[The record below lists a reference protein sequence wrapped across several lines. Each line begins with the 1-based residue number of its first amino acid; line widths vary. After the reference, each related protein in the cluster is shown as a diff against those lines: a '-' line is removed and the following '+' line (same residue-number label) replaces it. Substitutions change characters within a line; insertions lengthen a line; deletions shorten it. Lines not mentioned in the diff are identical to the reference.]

1 MNSRT
6 DEKELETRETTL
18 IELVQSLGE
27 YINDDDEKIRARAVS
42 YLVAVVAA
50 LPPKY
55 LSRQQ
60 IQVLCQ
66 FLCDRIEDGGAIE
79 GLSKLQSLDRFTA
92 EMAQT
97 VVRAIFEHFS
107 DLQSRNQA
115 GRYRILQLLNELLD
129 HHRKAIREMKDES
142 LTGITDLVAGE
153 KDPRNLML
161 IFSMLRVL
169 MVEWDIQGHEQ
180 TMFDSVYAYFPITF
194 RPPPNDPYGITAQ
207 DLKDRL
213 RECLASTGALAPYT
227 FPNMLDR
234 LDSTSTTV
242 KRDCLQVLSACANN
256 YDPETLS
263 QFSIPLWD
271 AVKFEVLQ
279 AQEPELAEEALRVL
293 NAIAACLS
301 KSPKSMHNAP
311 SSPLLQYLKP
321 VNKECLEHLQEPAA
335 RQAKASGD
343 ILKAVSSATIQSF
356 RIVIE
361 SIGPSLLTIYQSSQG
376 LVQQRAILEIANQL
390 FEASIEVY
398 GSWSSPSQKNPEG
411 RENLVGQFKDSF
423 VALYSQALMGT
434 VKEEVSFRLTAA
446 NGLLL
451 VSKMNSVLSDDEI
464 GLVVQYFDDIVL
476 KEESYGRDELKKKAM
491 AALAEISQFKPV
503 LISDVTFPAF
513 MARLPDS
520 ENEARSGDYRSV
532 LEGLAEI
539 SLERQLLETLM
550 RRLLN
555 KLELLFGTS
564 QPPPFPYTCAM
575 LGAVL
580 YVLNRTVS
588 KQNVNLEAYFDRM
601 VVRISQRISHTTTGP
616 LVDDSV
622 LDLLGRIMNLIV
634 RHSSAEF
641 IQKTADNFYSLF
653 AKTSGDPEHER
664 LVKVI
669 EQPQRAIL
677 TTWLLAAL
685 PRTTQSS
692 ILAKDQVP
700 RNINELISFAATS
713 QSPAVTQTLL
723 TQVALYVNKHIQTP
737 DLGFV
742 EDILSQK
749 LSALRDDTMDEA
761 DPRDLDIRLVFVL
774 FKALILRLSPKTNE
788 YLGRLVELLSP
799 SQYPLSVSQKAALG
813 FATILSPDDIL
824 SKENGAQ
831 IRLLVPQRVF
841 QTLTP
846 LVAEKFRTSE
856 SPLEKENYLIAL
868 SGILASVPSEIVMP
882 ELPTLLPLL
891 LQSLDIADQTVKI
904 ATLETLAVVISNNPS
919 ALIESGHIP
928 SLVKRLIAVATAKK
942 SKASKAATEKGGSPT
957 IQENH
962 PRSRRLATRCLTLMP
977 KYISTSG
984 SRANPLLP
992 LKTEV
997 LHGLR
1002 NILDDTKRDVRKEA
1016 VDARA
1021 AWIRGVDDVNDDD
1034 E

>member
-1 MNSRT
+1 MPLT
-6 DEKELETRETTL
+6 WT
-18 IELVQSLGE
+18 
-27 YINDDDEKIRARAVS
+27 
-42 YLVAVVAA
+42 
-50 LPPKY
+50 
-55 LSRQQ
+55 
-60 IQVLCQ
+60 
-66 FLCDRIEDGGAIE
+66 
-79 GLSKLQSLDRFTA
+79 
-92 EMAQT
+92 
-97 VVRAIFEHFS
+97 
-107 DLQSRNQA
+107 
-115 GRYRILQLLNELLD
+115 
-129 HHRKAIREMKDES
+129 AIREMKDES

-169 MVEWDIQGHEQ
+169 MVEWDIQDHEQ

-234 LDSTSTTV
+234 LDSTSVTV
-242 KRDCLQVLSACANN
+242 KRDCLQVLAACANN
-256 YDPETLS
+256 YDPERLS

-279 AQEPELAEEALRVL
+279 AQEPELAEEALHVL
-293 NAIAACLS
+293 KAIAARLS
-301 KSPKSMHNAP
+301 TSPQSIHNAP

-343 ILKAVSSATIQSF
+343 ILKAVSSASF
-356 RIVIE
+356 LAFEIVIKA
-361 SIGPSLLTIYQSSQG
+361 IGPSLLTIYQSSHG

-398 GSWSSPSQKNPEG
+398 GSWSAPSQKNTEG
-411 RENLVGQFKDSF
+411 RENLVGQFKESF

-446 NGLLL
+446 TGLLL

-464 GLVVQYFDDIVL
+464 GLIVQYFDDIVL
-476 KEESYGRDELKKKAM
+476 KEESHGRDELKKKAVT
-491 AALAEISQFKPV
+491 ALAEISQFKPA
-503 LISDVTFPAF
+503 LISDITFPAF

-520 ENEARSGDYRSV
+520 ENEARSGDYASV

-555 KLELLFGTS
+555 KLELLFGSS
-564 QPPPFPYTCAM
+564 QPPPFPYTRAI
-575 LGAVL
+575 LGTVL

-588 KQNVNLEAYFDRM
+588 TQKVSLEAYFDR
-601 VVRISQRISHTTTGP
+601 VVVGLSQRISQTAAGP
-616 LVDDSV
+616 LAEEIV

-634 RHSSAEF
+634 RNSSAES
-641 IQKTADNFYSLF
+641 IQKTAEGLYSLF
-653 AKTSGDPEHER
+653 AGASGGAESE
-664 LVKVI
+664 LLSKMA

-677 TTWLLAAL
+677 MTWLLAAL
-685 PRTTQSS
+685 PRNTRSS
-692 ILAKDQVP
+692 ILAKDRVP
-700 RNINELISFAATS
+700 RNIDDLLSFATS
-713 QSPAVTQTLL
+713 SQNPAVTQSLL
-723 TQVALYVNKHIQTP
+723 AQVALYINKHIQTA

-749 LSALRDDTMDEA
+749 LSSLKDESMDVTEPH
-761 DPRDLDIRLVFVL
+761 DFDVRLVFVL

-788 YLGRLVELLSP
+788 YLSRLVELLSP
-799 SQYPLSVSQKAALG
+799 SQYPRSVSQKASLG

-846 LVAEKFRTSE
+846 LIAEKFRTSD

-891 LQSLDIADQTVKI
+891 LQSLDITDQTVKV
-904 ATLETLAVVISNNPS
+904 ATLETLAVVISSNPS
-919 ALIESGHIP
+919 ALVDSGHIP
-928 SLVKRLIAVATAKK
+928 ALVKRLISVATAKK
-942 SKASKAATEKGGSPT
+942 SKPSNAAPEKGGVYT
-957 IQENH
+957 TQENH

-977 KYISTSG
+977 KYISASG
-984 SRANPLLP
+984 SRANPLLA
-992 LKTEV
+992 LKREV
-997 LHGLR
+997 LHGLI

-1016 VDARA
+1016 VDARS
-1021 AWIRGVDDVNDDD
+1021 AWLRGVDDVNDDD